1 MADWLILRMTEDA
14 GGPVTWFVCDPTAR
28 LLSPAR
34 AGALAEAAG
43 AASGRRVV
51 VLAPA
56 TCVLITTAE
65 LPAKANPAK
74 LAQIV
79 PFALEEQLA
88 EDVEALHFALGKRS
102 AEGARTPVAVVAKAL
117 IADWLARLA
126 AAGIV
131 ANALYGEADLLPAA
145 PGQTTALLE
154 GDALTIRRLESA
166 PIVLPA
172 ETIAEAFELADGPS
186 ALDTPRVPMSLML
199 YASPEDW
206 MRREADAEVLRDR
219 YSPMQVQLLP
229 NGPLPLF
236 AQTLAQG
243 AGIDLLQG
251 AYAPARSRGAGLG
264 AWKTAAILAACLVGL
279 HAASEALSLARLKS
293 TERELDA
300 ATLMLV
306 RSALPAAASGG
317 DPRRS
322 IEAQLAAV
330 RNNGSAAGF
339 LPALAALAQAHAAS
353 PEAAIESLSFGANAL
368 QLKVSAPDAATL
380 DRMSQRLRSGGW
392 TAELTA
398 AGARATGSPGYE
410 GRIQMKAA
418 GGAS

>member
-14 GGPVTWFVCDPTAR
+14 GAAVTWFVCDPAAR

-34 AGALAEAAG
+34 AGTLAEAAVV
-43 AASGRRVV
+43 ASGRRVV

-56 TCVLITTAE
+56 SSVLITAAE

-88 EDVEALHFALGKRS
+88 DDVEALHFALGKRP

-126 AAGIV
+126 SAGIV
-131 ANALYGEADLLPAA
+131 ANALYGEADLLPAV

-154 GDALTIRRLESA
+154 GDAITIRRLESA

-172 ETIAEAFELADGPS
+172 DALAEAFDLADGPAS
-186 ALDTPRVPMSLML
+186 PHSPRMPMSLML

-206 MRREADAEVLRDR
+206 MRREADAEALHGR
-219 YSPMQVQLLP
+219 YSPFQVQLLP
-229 NGPLPLF
+229 NGPLPLL
-236 AQTLAQG
+236 AQTLVQG
-243 AGIDLLQG
+243 GGIDLLQG

-264 AWKTAAILAACLVGL
+264 AWKVAAILALCLIGL
-279 HAASEALSLARLKS
+279 HAASEALALARLKRA
-293 TERELDA
+293 ERELDA
-300 ATLMLV
+300 ATVMLV
-306 RSALPAAASGG
+306 RSALPAAAPGG
-317 DPRRS
+317 DLRR
-322 IEAQLAAV
+322 ILEAQLAAV
-330 RNNGSAAGF
+330 RNSAGGVGF
-339 LPALAALAQAHAAS
+339 LPALEVLAQAHAAA
-353 PEAAIESLSFGANAL
+353 PQAAIESLSFGANAL
-368 QLKVSAPDAATL
+368 QLKVTAPDAATL

-398 AGARATGSPGYE
+398 AGARAPGSAGYE

-418 GGAS
+418 GGPS